1 MLSPMHVPL
10 ALLVAT
16 IWAGPGFAQ
25 TGPAPEPG
33 HATFSIF
40 TGGIPTGFERV
51 RIEQAATGWT
61 ISSTG
66 RLSPPLDVVNHR
78 FEMRYDT
85 NWRPLELRID
95 ATVKGQ
101 PYSLHTTFN
110 GNSATSRIRQAGQ
123 TSTRTDSVSAETL
136 VLPNNLFGAYWALI
150 ARLSAAE
157 AGAAL
162 PVYVAPLGEI
172 TARLNGFSDDEI
184 QTPAE
189 LIKARRYR
197 VTFLNPGLALEIEI
211 WADANHRL
219 LRVRIPAVS
228 LDVARQDI
236 VSTVSRLLSVSHA
249 GDEEIRV
256 SASGFSLATTITKP
270 VGPAP
275 AAGGRWP
282 AVLLVP
288 GSGSVDRDE
297 HVFGIPIFGEIAGA
311 LADAGFLVAR
321 YDKRGIGQSGGR
333 TESATLADYAEDVRT
348 MVRYLEKRR
357 DVDKKRIVVA
367 GHSEG
372 GWVALLAASK
382 EKKIAGLAL
391 VATPSTLGADLI
403 LEQQRLALDR
413 MQISEAERRAKIEL
427 QQKIHEA
434 VSSGDGWGDIPAD
447 LRRQADT
454 PWFRSFLTFDPADVM
469 RKVRQPVIIVQGA
482 LDRQV
487 PPHHADRLGELA
499 RARKREV
506 SVEVVRLDGIN
517 HLLVAATTGEVDEY
531 AELAG
536 KTVSSDLLSV
546 LTDWLSKTLPAPTG
560 N

>member
-1 MLSPMHVPL
+1 MYVPL

-16 IWAGPGFAQ
+16 IWAGPAFAQ
-25 TGPAPEPG
+25 TGPEPG
-33 HATFSIF
+33 QATFSIF
-40 TGGIPTGFERV
+40 TRAIPTGFERV
-51 RIEQAATGWT
+51 RVERATTGWT

-66 RLSPPLDVVNHR
+66 RLSPPRDVVNHR
-78 FEMRYDT
+78 FEMRDDAD
-85 NWRPLELRID
+85 WRPLELRID

-110 GNSATSRIRQAGQ
+110 GNSATSQIRQAAQ
-123 TSTRTDSVSAETL
+123 TSTRTGSVSAETL
-136 VLPNNLFGAYWALI
+136 VLPNNCFGAYGVLI
-150 ARLSAAE
+150 PRLSAAE

-162 PVYVAPLGEI
+162 PVYVAPFGEI

-197 VTFLNPGLALEIEI
+197 VTFLNPGLPLEIEI

-219 LRVRIPAVS
+219 LRVRIPAAS

-236 VSTVSRLLSVSHA
+236 VSTASRLLSVSHA
-249 GDEEIRV
+249 GDEEVRV

-297 HVFGIPIFGEIAGA
+297 NVFGIPIFGEIAGA

-321 YDKRGIGQSGGR
+321 YDKRGVGQSGGR
-333 TESATLADYAEDVRT
+333 TESATLADYAEDVRA

-403 LEQQRLALDR
+403 LEQQRLVLDR
-413 MQISEAERRAKIEL
+413 IQISEAERRAKVEL

-434 VSSGDGWGDIPAD
+434 VSSGDGWGNIPAD
-447 LRRQADT
+447 LRRRADT

-469 RKVRQPVIIVQGA
+469 RKVQQPVIIVQGA

-536 KTVSSDLLSV
+536 KTVSSDLLSI
-546 LTDWLSKTLPAPTG
+546 LTDWLSKTLPTPTG